1 MQEAGFRAAGIA
13 ATYERVETPPEQL
26 GQTVRRLRDA
36 GFAGW
41 NVTVPHKER
50 IGAFLDATDP
60 AAAPLGSLNTVR
72 NDGGRLT
79 GYSTDGYGLATA
91 IREAFAIEVPGRA
104 FAFLGCGGAAR
115 ATALHFALGGA
126 RELLLINRTRDKAE
140 ALTRQIAESAK
151 GCRTHVLSPGDLPA
165 IRAALAGCDVLV
177 QATSLGLRA
186 GDPLPLPAGG
196 LPAGLRVMD
205 MICRHTPFLEAAGAA
220 GCVTADGRAM
230 LLHQGARSFSI
241 WTGRE
246 APLAAMRA
254 ALDAALAASSG
265 GTPHAPAVRPERPS
279 ANAD

>member
-1 MQEAGFRAAGIA
+1 M
-13 ATYERVETPPEQL
+13 
-26 GQTVRRLRDA
+26 
-36 GFAGW
+36 
-41 NVTVPHKER
+41 
-50 IGAFLDATDP
+50 
-60 AAAPLGSLNTVR
+60 
-72 NDGGRLT
+72 
-79 GYSTDGYGLATA
+79 
-91 IREAFAIEVPGRA
+91 
-104 FAFLGCGGAAR
+104 
-115 ATALHFALGGA
+115 
-126 RELLLINRTRDKAE
+126 
-140 ALTRQIAESAK
+140 
-151 GCRTHVLSPGDLPA
+151 LSPGDLPA